1 MTKRH
6 ILFLIKEIVSN
17 GVSTDGVKFTFDY
30 TGKVQSIKL
39 IEGTYKLEVWGDE
52 GGETS
57 TYSGKTGKGGYSVGI
72 LKLSK
77 ETIFYVYVGQKPS
90 SSAGVWNGGGNGK
103 SPGAGGGGST
113 DISLYGEDGSTQWNN
128 SDHLY
133 SRIIVAGGGGG
144 SGHKE

>member
-1 MTKRH
+1 MW
-6 ILFLIKEIVSN
+6 
-17 GVSTDGVKFTFDY
+17 Y
-30 TGKVQSIKL
+30 SISD
-39 IEGTYKLEVWGDE
+39 TNR
-52 GGETS
+52 
-57 TYSGKTGKGGYSVGI
+57 
-72 LKLSK
+72 
-77 ETIFYVYVGQKPS
+77 
-90 SSAGVWNGGGNGK
+90 NGGGNGK